1 MSQVSSAV
9 AYLHEKGLCL
19 RGVNVENVVLM
30 SEILADP
37 IAKLSRLSTCCQGVS
52 SQRATVEEVKLEF
65 KDVNDL
71 GHLLYSLITSG
82 YRDLIGT
89 NGQLPPLKDHE
100 ASCPAVAELIRLAWR
115 NDSLS
120 ADTFAGRLARL
131 DAEMNGD
138 SAQPGAL
145 ALGRSHFR
153 SGGEYFAV

>member
-71 GHLLYSLITSG
+71 GHLLHSLITSG
-82 YRDLIGT
+82 YRDLM
-89 NGQLPPLKDHE
+89 
-100 ASCPAVAELIRLAWR
+100 
-115 NDSLS
+115 NDE
-120 ADTFAGRLARL
+120 L
-131 DAEMNGD
+131 DAEKKAFTEESEEKRRAGWC
-138 SAQPGAL
+138 
-145 ALGRSHFR
+145 
-153 SGGEYFAV
+153 